1 MLGAIFSKSYQTESQ
16 VNFPLGGIDMSKY
29 LNRDEVSARDLLS
42 PNTKALQMY
51 QYLAGSPK
59 LQSYLRT
66 ANRMAVSRL
75 GYTDHGHVHAE
86 VATWNAL
93 KIFDILDETFQPN
106 VVAEGIGDTDDAR
119 LVVLASTYMH
129 DMGMVVHRNE
139 HPQASLALAIP
150 ILEPKLTEIYDDPA
164 KATDIMSFILHGIYA
179 HDDDTQCLT
188 FEAGIT
194 KLGDGC
200 DMTKG
205 RTIIPFQKGKVDIHS
220 VSAMAIRDIIL
231 DKGEDTPLRI
241 TVAMDNP
248 AGVFQV
254 QAVLEKKISTSGL
267 IDHIGIDVL
276 VNGDR
281 LVLTQ
286 VKRLFRVQLED
297 SPETISVKEK

>member
-1 MLGAIFSKSYQTESQ
+1 MKKF
-16 VNFPLGGIDMSKY
+16 
-29 LNRDEVSARDLLS
+29 LNRDAVSVRELLT
-42 PNTKALQMY
+42 PKTKALQMY

-59 LQSYLRT
+59 VQSYLRT

-93 KIFDILDETFQPN
+93 RAFDILDETFQPN
-106 VVAEGIGDTDDAR
+106 IVAEGIGDTDDAR
-119 LVVLASTYMH
+119 LVILASTYLH
-129 DMGMVVHRNE
+129 DIGMVVHRTE
-139 HPQASLALAIP
+139 HPQASLSLAIP
-150 ILEPKLTEIYDDPA
+150 ILESKLVEIYEDPA
-164 KATDIMSFILHGIYA
+164 KATDILSFIAHGIYA

-200 DMTKG
+200 DLTKG

-220 VSAMAIRDIIL
+220 VSAMAIRDIII
-231 DKGEDTPLRI
+231 DKGEKPLRL

-267 IDHIGIDVL
+267 RDYIEIDVL
-276 VNGDR
+276 VNGNR

-286 VKRLFRVQLED
+286 VKRLFRVQQID
-297 SPETISVKEK
+297 PSPKISVKEK

>member
-1 MLGAIFSKSYQTESQ
+1 MNKF
-16 VNFPLGGIDMSKY
+16 

-59 LQSYLRT
+59 VQSYLRT

-75 GYTDHGHVHAE
+75 GYTDHGPVHAE

-93 KIFDILDETFQPN
+93 RIFDILDETFQPN

-119 LVVLASTYMH
+119 LVVLASTYIH

-200 DMTKG
+200 DLTKG

-220 VSAMAIRDIIL
+220 VSAMAIHEIIL
-231 DKGEDTPLRI
+231 EKGEDTPLRI

-267 IDHIGIDVL
+267 RDHIGIDVL
-276 VNGDR
+276 VNGSR

-286 VKRLFRVQLED
+286 VKRLFRVHLED
-297 SPETISVKEK
+297 SPDAISVKEK